1 MYFKKINEI
10 QEEGSFGADAL
21 MKDLP
26 RNATIKTM
34 DEDVH
39 FATLSKAQFS
49 SSLKKIEQK
58 NISRIIE
65 FLQNIP
71 CFKSQTRKSV

>member
-39 FATLSKAQFS
+39 FATLSKA
-49 SSLKKIEQK
+49 
-58 NISRIIE
+58 
-65 FLQNIP
+65 
-71 CFKSQTRKSV
+71 